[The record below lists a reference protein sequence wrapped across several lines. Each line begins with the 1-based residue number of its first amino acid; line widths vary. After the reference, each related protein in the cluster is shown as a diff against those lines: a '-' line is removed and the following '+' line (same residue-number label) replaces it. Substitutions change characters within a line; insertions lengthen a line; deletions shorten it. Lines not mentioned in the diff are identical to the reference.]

1 MSHLSNTSSTW
12 LFIWLL
18 LSRYTAGEKGQCP
31 KPEIDS
37 NVILTNEDLLK
48 NKFPEGSTA
57 TFDCAVGYMRDGGS
71 ATISCTDGMWSSLS
85 LKCKKISCSSPGEI
99 VNGRFDLSAGTE
111 YGAVIRAVCD
121 KGYEPEGP
129 SYMKCTDKG
138 WSGQNPTCKVITC
151 DHPPEIENGR
161 VSKPPRTFPGYGDVI
176 EYSCS
181 KNGSVWKT
189 QIVCNEYGE
198 YEPSVPSCEVVMCP
212 KPEGRSDVILKEED
226 LLTAHFPEGS
236 SVTFECAEGYE
247 RKWGS
252 AHISCINGNWTELTL
267 KCQKKSCGFP
277 GHVLNGVFDLTDG
290 VEFGAVIKVVCNKG
304 YKMVGTGSLS
314 CTANGWIG
322 TIPSCE
328 VFKCP
333 EPPDIEN
340 GRVAL
345 KPFNKQFPEYSDKVV
360 YSCQEGYNIIGS
372 AVIECKENGQYV
384 PSPPQCKD
392 AGRRGPRRNSRDL
405 LLYFRFRCERRFRC
419 PGRCGYK
426 HAYGGSCCLKVEG
439 LQ

>member
-1 MSHLSNTSSTW
+1 MSSCLVTLTRPVVC
-12 LFIWLL
+12 LPLL
-18 LSRYTAGEKGQCP
+18 GQCP

-138 WSGQNPTCKVITC
+138 WSGQNPTCKG
-151 DHPPEIENGR
+151 NGR
-161 VSKPPRTFPGYGDVI
+161 
-176 EYSCS
+176 
-181 KNGSVWKT
+181 
-189 QIVCNEYGE
+189 
-198 YEPSVPSCEVVMCP
+198 
-212 KPEGRSDVILKEED
+212 
-226 LLTAHFPEGS
+226 
-236 SVTFECAEGYE
+236 
-247 RKWGS
+247 
-252 AHISCINGNWTELTL
+252 
-267 KCQKKSCGFP
+267 
-277 GHVLNGVFDLTDG
+277 
-290 VEFGAVIKVVCNKG
+290 
-304 YKMVGTGSLS
+304 
-314 CTANGWIG
+314 
-322 TIPSCE
+322 
-328 VFKCP
+328 CP

-392 AGRRGPRRNSRDL
+392 TTFWNGL
-405 LLYFRFRCERRFRC
+405 LIIIIIMIIIINNYH
-419 PGRCGYK
+419 Y
-426 HAYGGSCCLKVEG
+426 
-439 LQ
+439 